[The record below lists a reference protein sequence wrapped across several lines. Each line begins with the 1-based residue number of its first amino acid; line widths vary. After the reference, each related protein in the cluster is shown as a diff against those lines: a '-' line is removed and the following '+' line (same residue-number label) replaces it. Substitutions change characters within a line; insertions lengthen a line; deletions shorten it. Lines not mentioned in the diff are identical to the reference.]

1 MRVDALRAPRDGFQD
16 SPDHDA
22 VPAAADDERAVEPP
36 AGPGELRMGH
46 RADPRPRVPRLELEY
61 EPVPAEPM
69 PALERELARWI
80 DPRDVEAR
88 QRLVPLP
95 LEPGAPPIVAR
106 EDLGQT
112 ARPRAVERVLERAR
126 ERRPDLGGRGARGD
140 LVRVE
145 ERDRRRIAGQA
156 ASTTTVAP

>member
-1 MRVDALRAPRDGFQD
+1 MPAVTPRTLRGKVAVAGIGESTYYKRGEAKEPEFVLGLRAILAACA
-16 SPDHDA
+16 DA
-22 VPAAADDERAVEPP
+22 
-36 AGPGELRMGH
+36 G
-46 RADPRPRVPRLELEY
+46 
-61 EPVPAEPM
+61 
-69 PALERELARWI
+69 I

-88 QRLVPLP
+88 QRLAALT
-95 LEPGAPPIVAR
+95 LEPGDPPIVAG

>member
-1 MRVDALRAPRDGFQD
+1 MTERKDGTRRMPRGLAIVFCYILFIAAVVGFMF
-16 SPDHDA
+16 
-22 VPAAADDERAVEPP
+22 
-36 AGPGELRMGH
+36 LL
-46 RADPRPRVPRLELEY
+46 VPRLSRDVARLGKE
-61 EPVPAEPM
+61 A
-69 PALERELARWI
+69 PALYKKANDQYVPELARWI

-88 QRLVPLP
+88 QRLAALT
-95 LEPGAPPIVAR
+95 LEPGDPPIVAG